1 MNVRLATSLLTL
13 LGLGGA
19 FAPAASADSV
29 VVPDPTA
36 ANVTVYGST
45 AAYSRRA
52 DDGTYRLMILSEG
65 SATEAPVPPS
75 RAPYDPDLGPT
86 ASNGRTVVYARGG
99 DLYRFDVGSTAERK
113 LTRLSS
119 SATERA
125 PSFYKESITF
135 SRAGSRPGWYL
146 YRPGKAL
153 KRVSKVAPLET
164 DIAATRVA
172 GRFFGGAR
180 SVIRQSNFTGADLRT
195 IARAH
200 AGEKLSSPTLT
211 RFNVFWLRDLA
222 RSRAARAERVGVN
235 AHRGLRPLTA
245 DHAFSSATSLA
256 TTSIPVLYTST
267 QGIMS
272 VDPKLKF

>member
-1 MNVRLATSLLTL
+1 MERLTWEVEAVIPHFWPLALHEIAWNHRRHHRGLLTRSRWSDRFT
-13 LGLGGA
+13 GG
-19 FAPAASADSV
+19 
-29 VVPDPTA
+29 
-36 ANVTVYGST
+36 
-45 AAYSRRA
+45 
-52 DDGTYRLMILSEG
+52 
-65 SATEAPVPPS
+65 

-153 KRVSKVAPLET
+153 KRLSKAAPLET

-222 RSRAARAERVGVN
+222 RSRAARAERVGLN

-256 TTSIPVLYTST
+256 TTLT
-267 QGIMS
+267 
-272 VDPKLKF
+272 